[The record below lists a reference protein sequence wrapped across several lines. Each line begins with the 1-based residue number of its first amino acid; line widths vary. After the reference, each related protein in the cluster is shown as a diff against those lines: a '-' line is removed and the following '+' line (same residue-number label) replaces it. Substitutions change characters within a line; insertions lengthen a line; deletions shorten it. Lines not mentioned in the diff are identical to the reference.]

1 MTRLRCLF
9 RVPHWMLCL
18 LPLFSGAL
26 QADERTEGDGNA
38 PPARPNVLLILA
50 DDMGIGD
57 VGCYNPDSRIPTP
70 ILDRLAAEGVRYVD
84 AHSPAAVC
92 SPSRYGLLTG
102 RYSFRSRMKRGV
114 LWGDDRLLIE
124 PGRETLASM
133 LKKHGYRTAMI
144 GKWHLGLGSFDPAQP
159 GRKTD
164 FSKPFDAGP
173 HTVGFDHVFGV
184 PSALDVPPYVYIEGD
199 HVVQAA
205 TKITPGSARRW
216 AGGGGFWR
224 AGPIAPD
231 FSHEEVMPE
240 LTRRAV
246 ELLRAFADEGKDD
259 PFFLFFSL
267 TAPHTPWVPTK
278 ENIGKS
284 KAGYYG
290 DFVAQV
296 DQSVGLLLATLER
309 TGMAEETLVL
319 FTSDNGAHWRQQDVA
334 EYGHDSH
341 LGYRGMKGDIWEGG
355 HRIPLISRWPG
366 RIAPNE
372 IRAALVG
379 LNDLYATLA
388 ELVGHPI
395 AEGEAE
401 DSVSF
406 LSTLT
411 GNDARERTD
420 LVLHSYDGMFALR
433 LGDWK
438 LIAGLGSGGF
448 TPPVW
453 VQPEREGPYGQLYDL
468 GTDRGERE
476 NLYLER
482 PQLVS
487 RMFSLLVKRVKQ
499 N

>member
-1 MTRLRCLF
+1 
-9 RVPHWMLCL
+9 MLCL
-18 LPLFSGAL
+18 ALLLAGAL
-26 QADERTEGDGNA
+26 RADEPSRDAGGA
-38 PPARPNVLLILA
+38 AAFRPNVLLILA

-57 VGCYNPDSRIPTP
+57 VGCYNPDSKIPTP
-70 ILDRLAAEGVRYVD
+70 NLDRLAAEGVRYSD
-84 AHSPAAVC
+84 AHAPAAVC
-92 SPSRYGLLTG
+92 SPTRYGLLTG

-173 HTVGFDHVFGV
+173 HTVGFDHVFGI
-184 PSALDVPPYVYIEGD
+184 PSALDIPPYVYIEGD

-216 AGGGGFWR
+216 AGGEGFWR

-231 FSHEEVMPE
+231 FSHEQVMPTM
-240 LTRRAV
+240 TRRAV
-246 ELLRAFADEGKDD
+246 EMLREFAEDGKDE
-259 PFFLFFSL
+259 PFFLFCSL
-267 TAPHTPWVPTK
+267 VAPHTPWVPTK
-278 ENIGKS
+278 EHVGKS

-290 DFVAQV
+290 DFVAQI
-296 DQSVGLLLATLER
+296 DHCVGRLLDTLES
-309 TGMAEETLVL
+309 TGAAQETLVL
-319 FTSDNGAHWRQQDVA
+319 FASDNGAHWRQLDVA

-341 LGYRGMKGDIWEGG
+341 LGYRGMKADIWEAG

-366 RIAPNE
+366 KIEANGTRS
-372 IRAALVG
+372 ALLG

-388 ELVGHPI
+388 ELVGHEI
-395 AEGEAE
+395 GEGEAE
-401 DSVSF
+401 DSISF
-406 LSTLT
+406 LSTLI
-411 GNDARERTD
+411 GKNPRGRSD

-448 TPPVW
+448 SMPVW
-453 VQPEREGPYGQLYDL
+453 IQPEREGPYGQLYDL
-468 GTDRGERE
+468 SADRSESK

-482 PQLVS
+482 PKLVS
-487 RMFSLLVKRVKQ
+487 RMFSLLVKRVREG
-499 N
+499 